1 MRVTQLKNQGEHSL
15 DFFFAAIDP
24 ILVPLIDNA
33 AADFHCVIE
42 FRIPD
47 AFLEAMIEKL
57 LIDLSI

>member
-1 MRVTQLKNQGEHSL
+1 MTQLKHQGEHSL
-15 DFFFAAIDP
+15 DFLFAAIDP

-47 AFLEAMIEKL
+47 AFLGAMIEKL
-57 LIDLSI
+57 LIGFRI